1 MIKIVTDSSCDLP
14 EDIIREYG
22 ITVVP
27 MNVEIDGQH
36 FMEDVDIS
44 PEEFWKK
51 MDNSSK
57 LPKTAQPSPGKFA
70 EVFKKIQN
78 EGDEPLCITI
88 SSKLS
93 GTYQSALI
101 GGGLSGDKATVFDSL
116 AGSLSHGIQVLKAA
130 RLAKEGKNIKD
141 ILEILKKHRAG
152 VEIIIPLD
160 TLENIVKGGRL
171 SKFQGSLAKILNIK
185 VILKGINGEVK
196 LFMKVRGS
204 KKFKQ
209 SILEIIKTAGNSTR
223 DLIFGITHVDN
234 LKDANF
240 FKEEIIKLFGSVE
253 VIINSMGPTMATYA
267 GKGGMIITF

>member
-1 MIKIVTDSSCDLP
+1 MIRIVTDSSCDLP
-14 EDIIREYG
+14 ENIIREYD

-36 FMEDVDIS
+36 FKEDIDIS
-44 PEEFWKK
+44 PEEFWQK
-51 MDNSSK
+51 MNDSNK
-57 LPKTAQPSPGKFA
+57 LPKTAQPAPGKFA
-70 EVFKKIQN
+70 EVFKKIQS

-101 GGGLSGDKATVFDSL
+101 GGGLSGDKAKVFDSL

-130 RLAKEGKNIKD
+130 RLAKKGKNMK
-141 ILEILKKHRAG
+141 EIIEVLKEHRSG

-160 TLENIVKGGRL
+160 TLENIVKGGRMN
-171 SKFQGSLAKILNIK
+171 KFQGSLAKILNIK
-185 VILKGINGEVK
+185 VILKGVDGEVK
-196 LFMKVRGS
+196 LFKKVRGS
-204 KKFKQ
+204 KKFRQ
-209 SILEIIKTAGNSTR
+209 SILELLKTAGNSTR

-240 FKEEIIKLFGSVE
+240 FKEEIIKLYGSVE